1 MRPAD
6 LLRRTSFRLALGGAL
21 FILVTLVL
29 ASSIGYVEMRQHLLY
44 RQDDRVTEIFAAL
57 EQTSRDA
64 DAQDLVEA
72 VETRIAASPDHS
84 SIYLLKDA
92 SGAVLAA
99 NIPDVWIRPGWST
112 VDAATFGVA
121 TDYPYRVFAGTKVGR
136 TVVVGLTNADLDDL
150 AEIVLGG
157 FGWTALF
164 ALVASLGAGA
174 VIATRVQTRL
184 AAAEATLHS
193 VAKGDLAARLPVTG
207 RGDDLDQ
214 ISTAINAALARLGG
228 LVEAVRQVSTDI
240 AHDLR
245 TPLNRLRIHI
255 ETAAGNAAMGQPVAD
270 GLAAAIAESDTIGET
285 FAALLRIAQIEAGA
299 RRERFTR
306 VDLADT
312 VESLAEIYADV
323 AEDAGMAFSA
333 RTQSSAVIDGDM
345 ELLTQVFANLIENAI
360 RHCPAG
366 TVIVCSVAVTAASV
380 VASVTDSGP
389 GIPTAERELVLRR
402 LYRLEKSR
410 TTPGSGLGLS
420 LVKAVADLHEA
431 TMTLTDAQ
439 PGLRVCLTF
448 PKAPADAPK
457 DR

>member
-6 LLRRTSFRLALGGAL
+6 LFRRTSFRLALGVAL
-21 FILVTLVL
+21 FILVALVL
-29 ASSIGYVEMRQHLLY
+29 ASSIGYGVMRRHLLA

-64 DAQDLVEA
+64 DTQDLIDA
-72 VETRIAASPDHS
+72 VKTRIAASTDFS
-84 SIYLLKDA
+84 TIYLLRET

-99 NIPDVWIRPGWST
+99 NIPDVWVRPGWST
-112 VDAATFGVA
+112 VEAATFGIV
-121 TDYPYRVFAGTKVGR
+121 TDYPYRVFAGTMAGR

-164 ALVASLGAGA
+164 ALIAALGAGA

-193 VAKGDLAARLPVTG
+193 VAKGDLAARLPVTP

-214 ISTAINAALARLGG
+214 ISSAINAALTRLGG
-228 LVEAVRQVSTDI
+228 LVDAMRQVSTDI

-245 TPLNRLRIHI
+245 TPLNRLRIHV
-255 ETAAGNAAMGQPVAD
+255 ETAAGNAAMGRPVAD
-270 GLAAAIAESDTIGET
+270 DLAAALAESDTISVT

-299 RRERFTR
+299 RREKFTR
-306 VDLADT
+306 VDLADI
-312 VESLAEIYADV
+312 AEALSEVYAEV

-333 RTQSSAVIDGDM
+333 LTGRPAIIEGDK
-345 ELLTQVFANLIENAI
+345 ELLTQMFANLIENAI

-366 TVIVCSVAVTAASV
+366 TAIACAVEVEGAGV
-380 VASVTDSGP
+380 VATITDSGP
-389 GIPTAERELVLRR
+389 GIPLEERELVLRR

-431 TMTLTDAQ
+431 KLTLGDAR
-439 PGLRVCLTF
+439 PGLQVCLTF
-448 PKAPADAPK
+448 PKASPEV
-457 DR
+457 